1 MLLNLRVLVVAVLAA
16 VAGIGCGLGLFATFR
31 VHHEPLTRLSD
42 GGPPLQLALDHPY
55 FAPDGTPLGA
65 ARAPL
70 NGASAA
76 TPAPVLIPVPSP
88 PGPAADSDVAVVAT
102 STAQTP
108 DATEPTG
115 AAADHQDDASVVAD
129 QPVEQS
135 TAGTGNEPAAQSPQA
150 AGSVDQQ
157 PNAAP
162 AEEAGRA
169 AVVSTATPAASTV
182 AEQAAP
188 APSPASKETAPRKA
202 QENKT
207 AKPPPKT
214 VRKPIQNN
222 RPKIVRVRRTPTTA
236 TAQSTDAFAQ
246 RTYQQ
251 SAYQQPLY
259 QWTDPNAQPAQVRR
273 VVVKHRVVKRVT
285 VQSNLTGAAGG
296 LMPAAQS
303 NVTGAT
309 AGALTTPY

>member
-55 FAPDGTPLGA
+55 FAPDGTPPGA

-70 NGASAA
+70 SGASAA
-76 TPAPVLIPVPSP
+76 IPAPVFIP
-88 PGPAADSDVAVVAT
+88 PGPVADSDVAAVAT

-115 AAADHQDDASVVAD
+115 AAADHQDDASIVGD

-135 TAGTGNEPAAQSPQA
+135 TAGAGNEPAAQSPQA

-157 PNAAP
+157 PSAAP
-162 AEEAGRA
+162 AEKAGA
-169 AVVSTATPAASTV
+169 AVVSAATLAASTV
-182 AEQAAP
+182 TEQAAP
-188 APSPASKETAPRKA
+188 APSPVSKEAAPSKA
-202 QENKT
+202 QDNKT

-236 TAQSTDAFAQ
+236 TAQSTDPFAQ

-273 VVVKHRVVKRVT
+273 VVVKHRAVKRVT
-285 VQSNLTGAAGG
+285 VQSNVTGAAGG
-296 LMPAAQS
+296 VTPAAQS

-309 AGALTTPY
+309 AGALATPY